1 MKGLNNHLL
10 NPEIWECLFKPND
23 WVNYL
28 RYIQESHIYTYQKI
42 YLYKRIWHINLLK
55 TYRVAYYAWM
65 IKLYIRQHWIE
76 SHPLYTAAET
86 YDFRWRETTSNHLFS
101 LKSIYKKS
109 YPWRQYFSY
118 TKMHITKV
126 IFFISLQI
134 SKFTSLKHIYQNSNH
149 CSQYLSYTKMHKH

>member
-1 MKGLNNHLL
+1 MKGLNNQFL
-10 NPEIWECLFKPND
+10 NPEILDCLFKPND

-28 RYIQESHIYTYQKI
+28 RYIEESHIYSYQKI

-76 SHPLYTAAET
+76 SHPLYIAVET
-86 YDFRWRETTSNHLFS
+86 YDFRRRETTTSNHLFS
-101 LKSIYKKS
+101 LKSIYQKS
-109 YPWRQYFSY
+109 YHWTQYLSY

-126 IFFISLQI
+126 IFF
-134 SKFTSLKHIYQNSNH
+134 SKVYKYQNSH
-149 CSQYLSYTKMHKH
+149 H